1 MARPISILE
10 LTSEEAQELKR
21 RVQAT
26 TTSQRDHLR
35 AQIVLLRAHG
45 MKQHDV
51 AETLGVSIVCVNKWS
66 QRFERHGLSR
76 LQDQPRRGRQRT
88 ISLEKI
94 EQVITQAGQAPPG
107 RRRWTGRRPT
117 ERVGKPWRS

>member
-66 QRFERHGLSR
+66 LPSALGGGCSAMGAALSR
-76 LQDQPRRGRQRT
+76 AERCRRSMPHGACGT
-88 ISLEKI
+88 
-94 EQVITQAGQAPPG
+94 
-107 RRRWTGRRPT
+107 
-117 ERVGKPWRS
+117 